1 MAHWH
6 ADDYGYD
13 ELVDAKIRDLIKQ
26 KKLNSV
32 SIMATMVTDNSL
44 KELKK
49 AIKSNPDIVISLHV
63 NLVEGSGIHF
73 SVLKPLPAFLIGLL
87 TGQVHKDALAHEV
100 ASQLDYLLSKHI
112 PVQMIDSHQHTHALA
127 PVAEIVGKL
136 ARKHKLQI
144 RTYGNVKIYSYKAV
158 FKYAVLALLAGL
170 TSLVWDK
177 KLTLP
182 ITWKKDSK
190 NGYMTVMSWEAEG
203 DIIEHQKKVTY
214 VTHPF
219 LPYDSNRSYERFVL

>member
-26 KKLNSV
+26 KKLNSI
-32 SIMATMVTDNSL
+32 SIIATMVTDNSL

-49 AIKSNPDIVISLHV
+49 AIKANPDIVISLHV
-63 NLVEGSGIHF
+63 NLVEGSGIYF
-73 SVLKPLPAFLIGLL
+73 SVLKPLPAFLTALL
-87 TGQVHKDALAHEV
+87 TGQANKDALAHEING
-100 ASQLDYLLSKHI
+100 QLEYLLKRHI

-127 PVAEIVGKL
+127 PVAEIVASL
-136 ARKHKLQI
+136 AKKHKLTI
-144 RTYGNVKIYSYKAV
+144 RTYGNVKVYSYTAA
-158 FKYAVLALLAGL
+158 FKYGVLGLLAGL
-170 TSLVWDK
+170 TSLVWYK
-177 KLTLP
+177 MLTLP
-182 ITWKKDSK
+182 VTWKKEAK
-190 NGYMTVMSWEAEG
+190 NGNMTVMSWEAEG
-203 DIIEHQKKVTY
+203 DIIEDQKKVTY